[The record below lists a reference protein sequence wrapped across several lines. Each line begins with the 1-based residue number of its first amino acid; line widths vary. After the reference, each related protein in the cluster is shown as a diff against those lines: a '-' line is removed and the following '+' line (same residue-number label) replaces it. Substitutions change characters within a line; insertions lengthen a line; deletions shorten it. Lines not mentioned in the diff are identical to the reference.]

1 MDNIEEKRS
10 KYENIKISLI
20 ECNNF
25 SIGYSH

>member
-10 KYENIKISLI
+10 KYENIKISLNK
-20 ECNNF
+20 CNNF